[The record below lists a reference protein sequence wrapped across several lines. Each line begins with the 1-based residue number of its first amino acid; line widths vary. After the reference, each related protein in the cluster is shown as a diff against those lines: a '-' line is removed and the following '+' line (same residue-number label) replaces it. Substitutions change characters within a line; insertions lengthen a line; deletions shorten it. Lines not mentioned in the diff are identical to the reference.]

1 MSLDQQHLE
10 TRSKQVSDPVC
21 RSPAFFKSRASNSG
35 TSVATCSLL
44 SRRDLLRT
52 TGTGLGLLALPGLL
66 DAASTPLSERP
77 AQFAAKAKHIIHI
90 YLNGGPSQVD
100 TWDPKP
106 ELTRWGGRKLPTG
119 NLTTERETGVA
130 LASPFKF
137 RQYGDSGLWCSEVF
151 RRTAAQHADR
161 ICVIRSMYANT
172 PNHEQSMRLMNT
184 GDERLSRPSYGSW
197 LLYGLGTENQNLP
210 GFVTLCPGLPV
221 ADYSNWRSAFLPG
234 IYQGTYLDTRKTSV
248 DELISNIRNPSMS
261 LSGQRRQLDLLAKLN
276 RQHQQDREPDPNLEA
291 RMQSFELAFRMQ
303 MQATDAL
310 DISKESKQ
318 TQQLYKADTVHG
330 RQLLIARRLIER
342 GVRVVQCYHGD
353 VQPWDS
359 HGNIASAHRNL
370 GNQIDPPLAALLT
383 DLAQRGLLDETLIV
397 CGGEFGRTPAV
408 EIPLGSSSPPT
419 GRDHNHHGFTVWL
432 AGGGVKGGTAYGST
446 DEFGYQAVENRVH
459 VHDLHATILHLMG
472 LDHEKLTFH
481 YSGRDFRLTDV
492 HGAVVDD
499 IIA

>member
-1 MSLDQQHLE
+1 M
-10 TRSKQVSDPVC
+10 TI
-21 RSPAFFKSRASNSG
+21 
-35 TSVATCSLL
+35 
-44 SRRDLLRT
+44 SRRHLLRT
-52 TGTGLGLLALPGLL
+52 TGTGLGMLALPALL
-66 DAASTPLSERP
+66 QGAENPLSP
-77 AQFAAKAKHIIHI
+77 KAPQFRASAKHIIHI

-130 LASPFKF
+130 LPSPFKF

-151 RRTAAQHADR
+151 HETASQHADR
-161 ICVIRSMYANT
+161 ICVIRSMFANT

-197 LLYGLGTENQNLP
+197 LTYGLGCENQNLP

-221 ADYSNWRSAFLPG
+221 ADSSNWRSSFLPG
-234 IYQGTYLDTRKTSV
+234 IYQGTYLDTRKTEV
-248 DELISNIRNPSMS
+248 TELIANIRNDN
-261 LSGQRRQLDLLAKLN
+261 LSQTEQRRQLDLLAALN
-276 RQHQQDREPDPNLEA
+276 RRHQQPRSNDAALEA
-291 RMQSFELAFRMQ
+291 RIQSFELAFRMQ

-310 DISKESKQ
+310 DISKESKT
-318 TQQLYKADTVHG
+318 TQDLYKADTVHG

-359 HGNIASAHRNL
+359 HGNIAGEHRRL
-370 GNQIDPPLAALLT
+370 GHEIDGPAAALISDLAA
-383 DLAQRGLLDETLIV
+383 RGLLDETLII

-408 EIPLGSSSPPT
+408 EIPIGRSSPPT

-432 AGGGVKGGTAYGST
+432 AGGGVKGGMAYGAT
-446 DEFGYQAVENRVH
+446 DEFGYRAVENRTH
-459 VHDLHATILHLMG
+459 VHDLHATMLRLMG
-472 LDHEKLTFH
+472 FDHEHLTYH
-481 YSGRDFRLTDV
+481 HAGRDFRLTDV
-492 HGAVVDD
+492 HGKVVTD